1 MSLNDANGCRHRRRE
16 SKKEYHV
23 SSGQIVKHCDNIII
37 CSKNKINLLAF
48 FYEHW
53 FHCFDLLPHN
63 LTLVFAKS
71 GMSLC
76 KQTPFSSDDD
86 DNYMLVST
94 QEETLS
100 SAYLQTTACIHEL
113 CTSVVLRRE
122 IVICFRG

>member
-37 CSKNKINLLAF
+37 CSKNKINLLAL

-63 LTLVFAKS
+63 LTLVFASRSKDKRRVV
-71 GMSLC
+71 C
-76 KQTPFSSDDD
+76 P
-86 DNYMLVST
+86 
-94 QEETLS
+94 
-100 SAYLQTTACIHEL
+100 SANKLHFPLMMMTT
-113 CTSVVLRRE
+113 
-122 IVICFRG
+122 IC